1 MASSH
6 QCILVAGTFD
16 ILHDGHYLMLHAAF
30 AHGEFV
36 EIWLSDDAMCA
47 AKSARSSSGGG
58 GGGGGQSISS
68 WAIRAANIAAW
79 ADAQTMESVKDFYT
93 RATNVLGIEIIAES
107 IPRFALPYKGRH
119 AEFALSDALGPAVT
133 ESRYTA
139 IVCSLETRTGVD
151 AINNARIERGLNS
164 LAIIQVPLWMTSQ
177 GGVEKLSSSTLRRK
191 V

>member
-1 MASSH
+1 MASAH

-47 AKSARSSSGGG
+47 AKLARSGV
-58 GGGGGQSISS
+58 GQSISP
-68 WAIRAANIAAW
+68 WATRAANIAAW
-79 ADAQTMESVKDFYT
+79 ADSQTIESVENFYT
-93 RATNVLGIEIIAES
+93 RATNILGTEIIAES
-107 IPRFALPYKGRH
+107 IPHFAVPYKGRH

-151 AINNARIERGLNS
+151 AINKARIERN
-164 LAIIQVPLWMTSQ
+164 
-177 GGVEKLSSSTLRRK
+177 
-191 V
+191 

>member
-47 AKSARSSSGGG
+47 AKSARSGG
-58 GGGGGQSISS
+58 GGGGGQSIAS
-68 WAIRAANIAAW
+68 WATRAANIAAW
-79 ADAQTMESVKDFYT
+79 ADSQTIESVENFYT
-93 RATNVLGIEIIAES
+93 RATNILGTEILVES
-107 IPRFALPYKGRH
+107 IPRFAVPYKGRH
-119 AEFALSDALGPAVT
+119 TEFALSDAMGPAVT

-151 AINNARIERGLNS
+151 AINKARIERGFKS
-164 LAIIQVPLWMTSQ
+164 LAIIQVPLWMVAE
-177 GGVEKLSSSTLRRK
+177 GGEKLSSSNLRKIRSS
-191 V
+191 